1 MLAIAPKSIS
11 QHSAEFAAAAASETG
26 INAMCEAAKAI
37 AMTAVDLLSNAEM
50 LQKVREEF
58 KQGHLQESK

>member
-1 MLAIAPKSIS
+1 
-11 QHSAEFAAAAASETG
+11 
-26 INAMCEAAKAI
+26 
-37 AMTAVDLLSNAEM
+37 MTAVGLLSNAEM